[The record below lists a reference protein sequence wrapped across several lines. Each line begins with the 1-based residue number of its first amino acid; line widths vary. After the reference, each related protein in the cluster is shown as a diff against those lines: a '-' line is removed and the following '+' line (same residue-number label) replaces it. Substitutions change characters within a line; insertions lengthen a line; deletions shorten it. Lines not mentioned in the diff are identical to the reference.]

1 VENEREIKLRQQIE
15 ELVRSRV
22 SVLEQDISHLQREV
36 NESFTRLLERTD
48 AAAVL
53 PEADPVVAQITA
65 QVTAEIDQATTSSVR
80 LGADIALLRDSVAE
94 LDEQRNQAEVLNAL
108 VARASNFAP
117 RVVLFVVKGGNAL
130 AWAARGFDD
139 GVGNSSIRG
148 LSVSLQPDTV
158 LRSAVSAS
166 QTCYGSADQQTDNT
180 LIFGRI
186 GDVQPQRVLVVPL
199 KVRGKSAAVFYADS
213 SDRGEESINV
223 EAIELLVHTAGL
235 VVELVSLRSRMG
247 EVAPPSGKTAALQ
260 EGAIPGGTASLSAK
274 PEAKVESAPPPAP
287 VVAPP
292 PPPPVAPQW
301 QAAPPPVVEP
311 PPPAPV
317 VAPPPPPPPPVVA
330 APPPPPPVVSQP
342 ETGSGFFVQ
351 TETPSVAPPAPEPP
365 PPAPVQNEAQWGFV
379 ATPEAASVPPAAP
392 VEFQVSQPVVET
404 TSGFDISANVPVYVE
419 EAPAAPAATN
429 FASAFDVQVEAPPVQ
444 PVPPPY
450 YPEVQGAPFAAPP
463 PPVVSAPPP
472 PPVIAPPPPPVVAA
486 PPPPPP
492 VAAPPVAPPRQA
504 VTEDEERLHN
514 DARRFARLL
523 VSEIKLYN
531 EQKVSEGRANRDLY
545 DRLKDDIDRSRQMY
559 EKRVSPNV
567 AAKFDY
573 FYDEMVSTLAEGD
586 AAKLGSD
593 YPGPSVSV

>member
-48 AAAVL
+48 AAATV
-53 PEADPVVAQITA
+53 PEADPFVAQIAA

-94 LDEQRNQAEVLNAL
+94 LDEQHNQAEVLNAL
-108 VARASNFAP
+108 VARAANFAP

-158 LRSAVSAS
+158 LRSAVNAS
-166 QTCYGSADQQTDNT
+166 QTCYGAADQQTDNK

-199 KVRGKSAAVFYADS
+199 KVRGKAAAVFYADS
-213 SDRGEESINV
+213 SDRSEESINV

-247 EVAPPSGKTAALQ
+247 EVAPPVAKPAPAAAPQASAPKVSTAD
-260 EGAIPGGTASLSAK
+260 LSAR
-274 PEAKVESAPPPAP
+274 PEAKADSLPAP
-287 VVAPP
+287 VAAGAVTQPESPAVVQAPAPP
-292 PPPPVAPQW
+292 PPPVY
-301 QAAPPPVVEP
+301 VEAQP
-311 PPPAPV
+311 EAGSSSFVPTET
-317 VAPPPPPPPPVVA
+317 PPPPPVE
-330 APPPPPPVVSQP
+330 APTPVS
-342 ETGSGFFVQ
+342 S
-351 TETPSVAPPAPEPP
+351 PSADQASV
-365 PPAPVQNEAQWGFV
+365 W
-379 ATPEAASVPPAAP
+379 ATPEAASTPASSVEFEVSQPAVATAQTIETPASVSVVVEEPPAAP
-392 VEFQVSQPVVET
+392 AE
-404 TSGFDISANVPVYVE
+404 ANF
-419 EAPAAPAATN
+419 T
-429 FASAFDVQVEAPPVQ
+429 SAFDIKGVETPSVQEAPPSFNL
-444 PVPPPY
+444 
-450 YPEVQGAPFAAPP
+450 EVQSAPVATPLP
-463 PPVVSAPPP
+463 EPVVSAPPP
-472 PPVIAPPPPPVVAA
+472 PE
-486 PPPPPP
+486 P
-492 VAAPPVAPPRQA
+492 VAAPPVAQPRQL

-567 AAKFDY
+567 SAKFDY

-586 AAKLGSD
+586 ASKLGSD
-593 YPGPSVSV
+593 YPGPSVAV

>member
-48 AAAVL
+48 AAAIV
-53 PEADPVVAQITA
+53 PESDPLVAQIAA
-65 QVTAEIDQATTSSVR
+65 QVTADIDQASTSSVR

-94 LDEQRNQAEVLNAL
+94 LDEQRNQAEVLNTL

-139 GVGNSSIRG
+139 GVGNTSIRG

-158 LRSAVSAS
+158 LRSAVNAS
-166 QTCYGSADQQTDNT
+166 QTCYGAADQQTDNT

-199 KVRGKSAAVFYADS
+199 KVRGKAAAVFYADS

-247 EVAPPSGKTAALQ
+247 EVAPPVAKPAPTGAPQERAPVGNTAD
-260 EGAIPGGTASLSAK
+260 LSARQ
-274 PEAKVESAPPPAP
+274 EAKVDNSPAP
-287 VVAPP
+287 AALGVVTQPDTPAVPE
-292 PPPPVAPQW
+292 PQ
-301 QAAPPPVVEP
+301 P
-311 PPPAPV
+311 
-317 VAPPPPPPPPVVA
+317 
-330 APPPPPPVVSQP
+330 
-342 ETGSGFFVQ
+342 T
-351 TETPSVAPPAPEPP
+351 PP
-365 PPAPVQNEAQWGFV
+365 PPAPVQSQPETGSSFFVQSEAPRAAPPEAPISAPPPAADQAAFWSTQEAASTPAPPPVEFQISQPSAEAASGFE
-379 ATPEAASVPPAAP
+379 TAASVPVVIEEPPAAP
-392 VEFQVSQPVVET
+392 AESNFS
-404 TSGFDISANVPVYVE
+404 SGFDI
-419 EAPAAPAATN
+419 
-429 FASAFDVQVEAPPVQ
+429 QVAETPPVQ
-444 PVPPPY
+444 SAQRF
-450 YPEVQGAPFAAPP
+450 E
-463 PPVVSAPPP
+463 PVVSAPP
-472 PPVIAPPPPPVVAA
+472 APE
-486 PPPPPP
+486 
-492 VAAPPVAPPRQA
+492 PVAPPPMPPSRQL

-531 EQKVSEGRANRDLY
+531 EQKVSEGRSNKDLY

-567 AAKFDY
+567 SAKFDY
-573 FYDEMVSTLAEGD
+573 FYDEMVNTLAEGD
-586 AAKLGSD
+586 ASKLGSD
-593 YPGPSVSV
+593 YPGPSVAV

>member
-166 QTCYGSADQQTDNT
+166 QTCYGAADQQTDNT

-199 KVRGKSAAVFYADS
+199 KVRGKAAAVFYADS

-247 EVAPPSGKTAALQ
+247 EVAPPTGKTAALQ
-260 EGAIPGGTASLSAK
+260 ESLPKAGTADLSAK
-274 PEAKVESAPPPAP
+274 PAVKVESTPAPAP

-292 PPPPVAPQW
+292 PPPAAPPVEPQW
-301 QAAPPPVVEP
+301 QAAPPVVEQP
-311 PPPAPV
+311 Q
-317 VAPPPPPPPPVVA
+317 APPPPPPPPV
-330 APPPPPPVVSQP
+330 APQP
-342 ETGSGFFVQ
+342 EAGSGFFVQ
-351 TETPSVAPPAPEPP
+351 TETPSVAPPP
-365 PPAPVQNEAQWGFV
+365 PPAPPQNEAQWGF
-379 ATPEAASVPPAAP
+379 AGTPEAASVPAPPAAP
-392 VEFQVSQPVVET
+392 VEFQISQPVTEP
-404 TSGFDISANVPVYVE
+404 TSGFNIQASVPVVVE
-419 EAPAAPAATN
+419 EAPAAPAEAN
-429 FASAFDVQVEAPPVQ
+429 FASAFNVQVEAPPPVQ
-444 PVPPPY
+444 ATPPPF
-450 YPEVQGAPFAAPP
+450 YPEVQSAPFAAPP
-463 PPVVSAPPP
+463 PPQPVVSAPPP
-472 PPVIAPPPPPVVAA
+472 APVFAPPPPEPVVAPPPPAPIAA
-486 PPPPPP
+486 PPPPAP
-492 VAAPPVAPPRQA
+492 VVAPPVAPPRQA

-593 YPGPSVSV
+593 YPGPSVAV